1 MKKSCCSCLEFTIRQ
16 NDAWKFWWDI
26 IILLIAVFNSVTIPL
41 TLSFDEIS
49 ETLSASELYNFINNV
64 SAVFFILDIFL
75 VMNTT
80 IYDSDGE
87 EIFNKKKIRLH
98 YLFGMFF
105 VDMVSSIPIEIV
117 FPGSILRV
125 INILK
130 IIRTFRLTSIINKM
144 NVDEEAKSRLR
155 MLHLVFQLLLMLHM
169 VASLWHAVFQFNLL
183 WIPPSD
189 WVNAGKYPQLYRL

>member
-1 MKKSCCSCLEFTIRQ
+1 M
-16 NDAWKFWWDI
+16 
-26 IILLIAVFNSVTIPL
+26 IAVFNSVTIPL
-41 TLSFDEIS
+41 TLSFEEIS
-49 ETLSASELYNFINNV
+49 ETLSSNVAYNFINNV

-87 EIFNKKKIRLH
+87 EIFNKKKIRLN

-105 VDMVSSIPIEIV
+105 VDLVSSIPIEIV

-155 MLHLVFQLLLMLHM
+155 MLHLVF
-169 VASLWHAVFQFNLL
+169 
-183 WIPPSD
+183 
-189 WVNAGKYPQLYRL
+189 